1 MIRTSEE
8 GKGFSQKEK
17 QWAHSQERKSQER
30 LWRRCGISV
39 GPSPT
44 EHLRSRGWVAL
55 LGDDGRGE
63 EWKAFPRY
71 IRHVLKK
78 TGECSQCRKQF
89 NKEPS
94 KGVEAYIS
102 LLKKYSSMFSLY
114 IVG

>member
-1 MIRTSEE
+1 MGPQPRTQIAGEALE
-8 GKGFSQKEK
+8 
-17 QWAHSQERKSQER
+17 ALRNI
-30 LWRRCGISV
+30 CGAQPD
-39 GPSPT
+39 G